1 MRAIDTL
8 HLGRQRAI
16 CCWQVG
22 EVLVDPGP
30 TTALDNVLAAL
41 DGWRPQ
47 AILLTHIHFDHAAST
62 GTLAR
67 MWPDVQVY
75 VHERGAPHMVNPERL
90 WASASRL
97 YGEENMLAL
106 WGRVEP
112 VPEERINVLAGGEML
127 QIGEGAYEVA
137 YTPGHAQHHV
147 SYLHEGTAFVGDVGG
162 VRIEAGAP
170 TLPPTPPPDI
180 NVEVWHSSIETV
192 LAWKPERLA
201 ITHFGLCENPEA
213 QLAELSSRLDVWAAS
228 ARDRDQDGWV
238 EDIKAELRAVTT
250 PDTFDAFMH
259 AIPVD
264 QSYAGLRRYWD
275 KRAES
280 GTLA

>member
-8 HLGRQRAI
+8 HLGRRHAV

-22 EVLVDPGP
+22 EVLIDPGP
-30 TTALDNVLAAL
+30 TSSIDNVLSAL

-67 MWPDVQVY
+67 LWPDVQVY
-75 VHERGAPHMVNPERL
+75 VHERGAPHMINPERL

-97 YGEENMLAL
+97 YGEENMLSL
-106 WGRVEP
+106 WGRFEP
-112 VPEERINVLAGGEML
+112 VPQDRLTSLTGGETL
-127 QIGEGAYEVA
+127 TINGDVFEVA

-147 SYLHEGTAFVGDVGG
+147 CYLHEETAFVGDVAG
-162 VRIEAGAP
+162 VRIEPGTP

-180 NVEVWHSSIETV
+180 DIMAWHQSIQLV
-192 LAWKPERLA
+192 LAWKPERLG
-201 ITHFGLCENPEA
+201 ITHFGLSEAPQA
-213 QLAELSSRLDVWAAS
+213 QLDEVGTRLDLWANS
-228 ARDRDQDGWV
+228 ARDRDKHGWV
-238 EDIKAELRAVTT
+238 QDVEEDLRAATT
-250 PDTFDAFMH
+250 PETFDAFMQ
-259 AIPVD
+259 AIPID

-275 KRAES
+275 KRAAS
-280 GTLA
+280 